1 MQDQRTNT
9 LVQQVLD
16 LDVQTLETA
25 DACAEHLKLAAGEAN
40 KMAASAVGYGQM
52 AIRYAIKAG
61 EIMNRAKDI
70 LPHGDFLPWL
80 HMQIEVVQIAE
91 RSAYRWMKMANSPI
105 VANLLDNPD
114 IKTITDA
121 YRATGILPEPE
132 PKQDSGESD
141 KDKAK
146 LPWSPLKFSTRI
158 DDWTKEAALDWLYE
172 YDRAAQ
178 WARALRVQ
186 FGLI

>member
-1 MQDQRTNT
+1 
-9 LVQQVLD
+9 
-16 LDVQTLETA
+16 
-25 DACAEHLKLAAGEAN
+25 
-40 KMAASAVGYGQM
+40 MAALAVGYGQM

-70 LPHGDFLPWL
+70 LPHGDFLAWVSKCC
-80 HMQIEVVQIAE
+80 EVSEPTV
-91 RSAYRWMKMANSPI
+91 RRWMRLANQSRLTD
-105 VANLLDNPD
+105 LLSNPN

-132 PKQDSGESD
+132 PKPEGSETD
-141 KDKAK
+141 KDKVK

-158 DDWTKEAALDWLYE
+158 DEWTKEAALDWLYE

-186 FGLI
+186 FGLT